1 MYIFYCSIWPSHIQS
16 QIGCYYQCQSETS
29 KTGARKRNLFVLLS
43 LMGKG
48 NEPIN
53 INLHEFAISF
63 SSIVASPITMRSR
76 FSRPF
81 NADQQGL
88 TMPSGEN
95 GNSLPTAQ
103 SGSSMATSNDS
114 DGAYESA
121 HDLDMVWENGREL
134 GNSGT
139 VKSESNGGGWANTSN
154 TALINSWTSPSP
166 FVSNP
171 AAIRVPTWD
180 SAVGNEAF
188 TITTMPL
195 MGIPRDPFRQIT
207 TPKQSTDIGQRA
219 KSEHEASHDAVNP
232 TGTLL
237 PRAATSSPFAK
248 LGGTQLLAELSS
260 RAGQMDLGNAELL
273 NKGIWGSLPVAVE
286 NSSQLERSLSA
297 LDTATPMIGFP
308 YTLSNDST
316 DNATKRPPQPVS
328 VPAGRKLSSSIHAA
342 AAAAMEKKPYKDQ
355 GIERGKRNMESKAKK
370 EVLGG
375 KKWGRA
381 SGHEKQQRAES
392 GNRNNNSWGKPIVS
406 ASPSSLVEKG

>member
-1 MYIFYCSIWPSHIQS
+1 MSLSTSTCMNLPSPSH
-16 QIGCYYQCQSETS
+16 
-29 KTGARKRNLFVLLS
+29 LS
-43 LMGKG
+43 S
-48 NEPIN
+48 P
-53 INLHEFAISF
+53 
-63 SSIVASPITMRSR
+63 SSITMRSR

-114 DGAYESA
+114 DGAFESA
-121 HDLDMVWENGREL
+121 HVSDMVWEYGREL

-139 VKSESNGGGWANTSN
+139 VKSESNGCGWTNTSN

-180 SAVGNEAF
+180 SAVGNDAF
-188 TITTMPL
+188 TIATMPL
-195 MGIPRDPFRQIT
+195 MGIPGDPFRQIT
-207 TPKQSTDIGQRA
+207 TPKQSAGIGQRA
-219 KSEHEASHDAVNP
+219 KLEHEVNHCAVNS

-237 PRAATSSPFAK
+237 PRAPTSSPFAN
-248 LGGTQLLAELSS
+248 LEGAQQLPDLSS
-260 RAGQMDLGNAELL
+260 RADQMDLANTELSG
-273 NKGIWGSLPVAVE
+273 KGMGGSLPIAVE
-286 NSSQLERSLSA
+286 DSSQLERSLTA
-297 LDTATPMIGFP
+297 LDTATPLIGFP
-308 YTLSNDST
+308 YALSNDST
-316 DNATKRPPQPVS
+316 DNATKRPQAVS

-355 GIERGKRNMESKAKK
+355 GIERGKLNMESKAKK
-370 EVLGG
+370 EVSGG

-392 GNRNNNSWGKPIVS
+392 GNRNDNSWGKPIVS
-406 ASPSSLVEKG
+406 ASPSSLLEKG